1 MSTVQSKKFPNRLP
15 LNEPPPLQGTLVDGR
30 RTPLYALA
38 WVCRP
43 HQFYTN
49 LGGGTTGKI
58 DECNYRDLVFKK
70 WDAPE
75 LSFSFQPIP
84 VLEWNGNYY
93 LIALFN
99 RAGAKHLTRVLDV
112 ASDNVINAARIAMG
126 VDQDPSIEKTLQWFR
141 YPLDWVRSETT
152 NEELRRLFQLD
163 RELLLKSIEESAS
176 TSVSGVQ

>member
-1 MSTVQSKKFPNRLP
+1 MSAIRRKRFPSRLP
-15 LNEPPPLQGTLVDGR
+15 LNEPPPLQGTSVDGH

-43 HQFYTN
+43 RQFYTN
-49 LGGGTTGKI
+49 LGGGTIGTI
-58 DECNYRDLVFKK
+58 SSRNYRDLVFQK

-84 VLEWNGNYY
+84 VLERDGNYY

-112 ASDNVINAARIAMG
+112 ASDNVIHAARIAMG
-126 VDQDPSIEKTLQWFR
+126 VDQNPSIEKTLQWFR

-152 NEELRRLFQLD
+152 DEELRRLFQLD
-163 RELLLKSIEESAS
+163 RELLEKSVEESGS
-176 TSVSGVQ
+176 TS